1 MTPSIG
7 ALLPAASASCHEI
20 VGRASMTA
28 SGGSTVM
35 QCVSAG
41 VVSSPMTSTARDAK
55 SPWTKNTFAP
65 ESAS

>member
-1 MTPSIG
+1 
-7 ALLPAASASCHEI
+7 
-20 VGRASMTA
+20 MTA

-41 VVSSPMTSTARDAK
+41 VMSSLTTSTARDAK
-55 SPWTKNTFAP
+55 SPWTKNTLAP